1 MRRQYYMKNRSILL
15 SQVKF
20 SNMTQWDVKQF
31 FFSKL
36 NSNYPIVE
44 LGKHLIHHTEKICP
58 SDYPDDDF
66 AILGVSNKIGM
77 FDASIEKG
85 KSIKQKYH
93 IVKENWLAYNPYRI
107 NVGSIGI
114 KTSDLKG
121 NYISP
126 AYVVFS
132 CKDTIL
138 PEYLWLM
145 MKSDLFSSLIKD
157 STTGSVRQTLRYEKL
172 AAIKAPVPSITEQE
186 RILKEYHELLDKAE
200 AEVVKGDK
208 YGLTLLKDIQS
219 EVSVLNEDDL
229 RTENTESMLSTVSF
243 TATDRWEV
251 GYISKRNHL
260 NKIFD
265 SFTIPDKAISE
276 LQIESLF
283 GLSLKASL
291 TQDEGM
297 IPMLRMPNIINGELD
312 CSELKYLPRES
323 ATTASDPE
331 KWLLKK
337 GDFLINRT
345 NSKELVGKSAIF
357 NLDGDYTYA
366 SYVIRYRFN
375 TSIVI
380 PEYVN
385 IMFMLPIVRMQ
396 IDTVSRQTAGQCNI
410 NSDEIGAIR
419 IPVPSIPEQQRI
431 IDRFNNQKDGAN
443 KYYEKA
449 EELRKRAKIR
459 FENEIFN

>member
-1 MRRQYYMKNRSILL
+1 MKIQSILL

-145 MKSDLFSSLIKD
+145 MKSDLFSLLIKD
-157 STTGSVRQTLRYEKL
+157 STTGSVRQTLSYEKL

-219 EVSVLNEDDL
+219 EVSNLNEDDL
-229 RTENTESMLSTVSF
+229 KADDTASILSTVSF

-251 GYISKRNHL
+251 GYIYKQDHLDKINNSFKYDSK
-260 NKIFD
+260 
-265 SFTIPDKAISE
+265 SISDLE
-276 LQIESLF
+276 PESLF
-283 GLSLKASL
+283 GLSIKSSL
-291 TQDEGM
+291 EQKKGL
-297 IPMLRMPNIINGELD
+297 IPMLRMTNIVNGEVD
-312 CSELKYLPRES
+312 YSELKYVPAEE
-323 ATTASDPE
+323 ASSKTEVD
-331 KWLLKK
+331 KWILHN
-337 GDFLINRT
+337 GDFLVTRT
-345 NSKELVGKSAIF
+345 NGSKDLVGKAAVF
-357 NLDGDYTYA
+357 KNTETFTYA
-366 SYVIRYRFN
+366 SYLIRYRFDN
-375 TSIVI
+375 SII
-380 PEYVN
+380 LTDYVN
-385 IMFMLPIVRMQ
+385 IMFLLPIVREQ
-396 IDTVSRQTAGQCNI
+396 IAVMRRQGGGQYNL

-449 EELRKRAKIR
+449 EEFRKRAKIG

>member
-1 MRRQYYMKNRSILL
+1 MDNQSLLL

-20 SNMTQWDVKQF
+20 SDTSQWDVKQF
-31 FFSKL
+31 FFSKI
-36 NSNYPIVE
+36 NSKYPIEE
-44 LGKHLIHHTEKICP
+44 LGKHLIHQTGKITP
-58 SDYPDDDF
+58 SEYPDDDF

-114 KTSDLKG
+114 KTANLKG
-121 NYISP
+121 GYISP

-132 CKDTIL
+132 CRDTIL

-145 MKSDLFSSLIKD
+145 MKSDLFNSLIKD
-157 STTGSVRQTLRYEKL
+157 STTGSVRQTLHYEKL
-172 AAIKAPVPSITEQE
+172 AAIKAPIPSVSEQE
-186 RILKEYHELLDKAE
+186 KILKAYHQLLTDAGTE
-200 AEVVKGDK
+200 TSKGDK
-208 YGLTLLKDIQS
+208 YSSTLLLDIQS
-219 EVSVLNEDDL
+219 EVSTLKDDDL
-229 RTENTESMLSTVSF
+229 KTEAFSSILSTVSF
-243 TATDRWEV
+243 AATDRWEV
-251 GYISKRNHL
+251 NYISKINRL

-265 SFTIPDKAISE
+265 SYLIPHKAISE
-276 LQIESLF
+276 LQVESLF
-283 GLSLKASL
+283 GLSIKASPI
-291 TQDEGM
+291 QKKGM
-297 IPMLRMPNIINGELD
+297 IPMLRMSNIVNGELD
-312 CSELKYLPRES
+312 CSELKYLPREVAMS
-323 ATTASDPE
+323 VNDPE
-331 KWLLKK
+331 KYLLHK

-357 NLDGDYTYA
+357 NLNDDFTYA
-366 SYVIRYRFN
+366 SYIIRYRFD
-375 TSIVI
+375 TSLVI

-385 IMFMLPIVRMQ
+385 IMFMLPIVRKQ

-419 IPVPSIPEQQRI
+419 IPVPSILEQQRI
-431 IDRFNNQKDGAN
+431 IDKFNNQKDIAN

-449 EELRKRAKIR
+449 EKLRKRAKLD

>member
-1 MRRQYYMKNRSILL
+1 MKNQSILL

-77 FDASIEKG
+77 FDASIETG

-107 NVGSIGI
+107 NVGSVGI

-132 CKDTIL
+132 CKDT
-138 PEYLWLM
+138 
-145 MKSDLFSSLIKD
+145 
-157 STTGSVRQTLRYEKL
+157 TTGSVRQTLRYEKL

-219 EVSVLNEDDL
+219 KVSNLNEDDL
-229 RTENTESMLSTVSF
+229 KADDTASILSTVSF
-243 TATDRWEV
+243 TVTDRWEV
-251 GYISKRNHL
+251 GYIYKQDHLDKINNSFKYDSK
-260 NKIFD
+260 
-265 SFTIPDKAISE
+265 SISDLE
-276 LQIESLF
+276 PESLF
-283 GLSLKASL
+283 GLSIKSSL
-291 TQDEGM
+291 EQKKGL
-297 IPMLRMPNIINGELD
+297 IPMLRMTNIVNGEVD
-312 CSELKYLPRES
+312 YSELKYIPAEE
-323 ATTASDPE
+323 ASSKTEVD
-331 KWLLKK
+331 KWILHN
-337 GDFLINRT
+337 GDFLVTRT
-345 NSKELVGKSAIF
+345 NGSKDLVGKAAVF
-357 NLDGDYTYA
+357 KNTETFTYA
-366 SYVIRYRFN
+366 SYLIRYRFDN
-375 TSIVI
+375 SII
-380 PEYVN
+380 LTDYVN
-385 IMFMLPIVRMQ
+385 IMFLLPIVREQ
-396 IDTVSRQTAGQCNI
+396 IAVMRRQGGGQYNL

-449 EELRKRAKIR
+449 EELRKRAKIG